1 MRIRLGG
8 ARPVAKRA
16 ESVFLIAKQRYLR
29 DGDVDGAAR
38 LFDESLRLSPT
49 FARPYSYKA
58 RLALDDGDREAAIRW
73 LRRGVDADPESWRT
87 WHNLG
92 RALLAVERWDEAEHA
107 LTKTVDLFPDDV
119 GGRLALARAL
129 YAQGKWDGYRKQT
142 EYAVGFARGYRGPD
156 VVKEPAAFFDKFQR
170 WGPGPVLPPT
180 PDPRVILG
188 WNQD

>member
-1 MRIRLGG
+1 VT
-8 ARPVAKRA
+8 ARR
-16 ESVFLIAKQRYLR
+16 RYA
-29 DGDVDGAAR
+29 G
-38 LFDESLRLSPT
+38 S
-49 FARPYSYKA
+49 
-58 RLALDDGDREAAIRW
+58 
-73 LRRGVDADPESWRT
+73 RRGVDADPESWRT

-142 EYAVGFARGYRGPD
+142 EYAVGFARGYAAGRRE
-156 VVKEPAAFFDKFQR
+156 EPAAFFDKFQR

>member
-1 MRIRLGG
+1 MDTEPGG
-8 ARPVAKRA
+8 TS
-16 ESVFLIAKQRYLR
+16 E
-29 DGDVDGAAR
+29 GAAR

-58 RLALDDGDREAAIRW
+58 RLALDDGDREGAVRW
-73 LRRGVDADPESWRT
+73 LRRGVEADPDSWRT

-92 RALLAVERWDEAEHA
+92 KVLLAAERWDEAEHA
-107 LTKTVDLFPDDV
+107 LAKTVDLFPDDV

-142 EYAVGFARGYRGPD
+142 ESAVGFARGCCGAD
-156 VVKEPAAFFDKFQR
+156 IVKEPAGFFDKFQR
-170 WGPGPVLPPT
+170 WGPGAVLPPT